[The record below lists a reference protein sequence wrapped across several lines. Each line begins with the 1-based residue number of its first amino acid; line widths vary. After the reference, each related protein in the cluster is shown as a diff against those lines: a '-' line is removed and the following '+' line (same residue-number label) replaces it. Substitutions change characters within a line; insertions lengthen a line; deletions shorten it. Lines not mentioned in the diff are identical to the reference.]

1 MIHFRALKSTIMFNH
16 LQIIN
21 SMNTTQI
28 ILLTVVI
35 FLAAMTCWIAVTV
48 AFKKRPFKGIIKK
61 ASATTVQQKDKS
73 HYLDSLRNLATKCEE
88 RLIPEHQ
95 NLIKI
100 LIEKDYPELASILQ
114 LEEIKISIKRDGKN
128 VSMFDV
134 YNKIF
139 ALNLARCGHYKSVR
153 DIPSKS
159 ELEFILAHREIIN
172 VYLEN
177 LGLET
182 ISGKDE
188 YWFIDVPEGQ
198 VFSWKDYNWN
208 LQTGFQQLKD
218 KIKVLTPDGIRNE
231 PSGGHAKLIL
241 LLNGWDHL
249 FEEVNKDTL
258 NNNFADTDEDCVVV
272 RGVWG

>member
-1 MIHFRALKSTIMFNH
+1 MFNH

-35 FLAAMTCWIAVTV
+35 FLAVMTCWIAVIV

-73 HYLDSLRNLATKCEE
+73 YYLDSLRNLATKCEE
-88 RLIPEHQ
+88 RLIPEHR
-95 NLIKI
+95 NLVKI
-100 LIEKDYPELASILQ
+100 LIEKDYPELAAILQ
-114 LEEIKISIKRDGKN
+114 IEDLQISIKRDHKN
-128 VSMFDV
+128 QSMFNV
-134 YNKIF
+134 YNVIY
-139 ALNLARCGHYKSVR
+139 ALNTARCGHSRSARY
-153 DIPSKS
+153 IPLRS
-159 ELEFILAHREIIN
+159 EVEYILAHREVIN
-172 VYLEN
+172 VYLEE

-182 ISGKDE
+182 ISETDGFCFLDIPADQTFKWAD
-188 YWFIDVPEGQ
+188 YKWDLSIA
-198 VFSWKDYNWN
+198 FS
-208 LQTGFQQLKD
+208 QLKD
-218 KIKVLTPDGIRNE
+218 KIKVLTPDGVCNDFSGRN
-231 PSGGHAKLIL
+231 AKLIL
-241 LLNGWDHL
+241 LLKGWDHL